1 MRRPSFSKC
10 LESKR
15 FMIVLSLVIAVAAW
29 FVTVVWFDPEA
40 TVVIDNVPITINM
53 DNTQAQQLGLA
64 ITKIEPETVSLT
76 LSGKRYKIGTLS
88 ADDFTVTASAANVTS
103 ADTYELTL
111 IATQNVWDND
121 YQIAQVSPNQC
132 TVTFDAISSKNIT
145 LSASAPNISVGSD
158 YILETPVAQPE
169 TLEVE
174 GPEQSIQQLSSIVLV
189 NDTSTTLANSKTLD
203 ATPVFYAEDGT
214 EMDPSLFSYNP
225 DIKFKITIPVYKQ
238 KTVPLTFKYKNAPS
252 ALDTT
257 KLQYTISP
265 SEITVAGATDAV
277 DNLTEIN
284 LGYIDFRSLD
294 LGKSFDFSIPI
305 PSGFKQMDNVDHA
318 TVNFDSSNWD
328 SKLFS
333 VNDIRTVN
341 QPAGYSVSVDTTVI
355 SNVKV
360 VGMASDVAE
369 LTGHDMVATIDFTN
383 QTLREGKQ
391 TIPVA
396 IDIVSKDGVWAVG
409 NYTCVVTVSKI

>member
-1 MRRPSFSKC
+1 M
-10 LESKR
+10 
-15 FMIVLSLVIAVAAW
+15 
-29 FVTVVWFDPEA
+29 
-40 TVVIDNVPITINM
+40 
-53 DNTQAQQLGLA
+53 
-64 ITKIEPETVSLT
+64 
-76 LSGKRYKIGTLS
+76 
-88 ADDFTVTASAANVTS
+88 
-103 ADTYELTL
+103 
-111 IATQNVWDND
+111 
-121 YQIAQVSPNQC
+121 
-132 TVTFDAISSKNIT
+132 
-145 LSASAPNISVGSD
+145 
-158 YILETPVAQPE
+158 AQPE

-174 GPEQSIQQLSSIVLV
+174 GPEQSIQQLSDIVLV

-214 EMDPSLFSYNP
+214 EMDPSLFSYNQ

-360 VGMASDVAE
+360 VGMANDVAE